1 MMLKK
6 LRLKF
11 ILITMGVVT
20 AMLAVIFSTVYH
32 FTKTDLEK
40 QSMAMLSRLSQSV
53 QHPVGIWQ
61 EDIQLPYFVIQI
73 NIHGDIV
80 AGGHTYYDLTDE
92 AFIQELIQQ
101 VYTAREQTGVIS
113 RYDLRYTSVATMG
126 SQKLIFL
133 DVSSQRAAL
142 SSLVQVSLLIGLGS
156 LIVFLVISIFLAR
169 WAVKP
174 VEKAWQQQRQFLS
187 DASHELKTPLTVI
200 MSNAELLQS
209 TSFDPEERE
218 QFAQNILTMS
228 QRMRGLVEGMLE
240 LSRADNAQTK
250 NAYERLDYSK
260 LVSDALLPFEPVLYE
275 RGLLLES
282 TVAPGIIVTG
292 SARHLQ
298 QVVGV
303 LLDNAAKYAQP
314 GVVKVALQRRGRNQ
328 CLLTVSNPGKPIAR
342 EDLERIFYRFY
353 RADQARTGTG
363 SYGLGLSIARS
374 IVQDHR
380 GKIWA
385 ESNETGNCFFVQL
398 ACE

>member
-20 AMLAVIFSTVYH
+20 VMLAVIFSTVYH

-174 VEKAWQQQRQFLS
+174 VEKAWQQQRQFIS

>member
-73 NIHGDIV
+73 NIHGDIA

-174 VEKAWQQQRQFLS
+174 VEKAWQQQRQFIS

-200 MSNAELLQS
+200 ISNAELLQS

>member
-169 WAVKP
+169 WTVKP
-174 VEKAWQQQRQFLS
+174 VEKAWQQQRQFIS

-282 TVAPGIIVTG
+282 AVAPGIIVTG